1 MDKQLWVCGKQCIPH
16 FLLFLFFIKEGNEV
30 VPTNIFHPMETVSKY
45 FFFTV
50 DTNSVYV
57 RPFSMHWQG
66 QHSDLIQSL
75 DKLKALNNHRAT
87 QLYLNTYVFRQN
99 IDIKYLVQFY
109 FIFFCAK
116 HKKPV
121 NMWFW

>member
-1 MDKQLWVCGKQCIPH
+1 
-16 FLLFLFFIKEGNEV
+16 
-30 VPTNIFHPMETVSKY
+30 
-45 FFFTV
+45 
-50 DTNSVYV
+50 
-57 RPFSMHWQG
+57 MHWQD
-66 QHSDLIQSL
+66 QQSDLIQSL
-75 DKLKALNNHRAT
+75 DKPSLKALNNHRAT

-121 NMWFW
+121 NMRFSNRESKIKPGYSCEGFITPHVPYFYPLSVCTFQDFVQIKIFKYDKSCYMNSTALH